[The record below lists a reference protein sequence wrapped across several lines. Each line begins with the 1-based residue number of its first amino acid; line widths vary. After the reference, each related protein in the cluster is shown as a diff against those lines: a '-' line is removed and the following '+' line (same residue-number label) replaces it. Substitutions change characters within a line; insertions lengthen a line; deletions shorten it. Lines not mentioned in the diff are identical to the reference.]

1 MDNKAVI
8 VNQPAAD
15 GEISRATKS
24 IEPIAKIVIGA
35 LSFIGIIFAGSK
47 TWIQIEANTQVSKE
61 LKEQIT
67 RQYSTHKQE
76 IDQIRKDYDKEI
88 EDMKKDQDQELDVL
102 EVEIEKLKEQVNW
115 HLAYEAALKDIK
127 K

>member
-8 VNQPAAD
+8 VNQPSLPE

-24 IEPIAKIVIGA
+24 IEPLAKIVIGA

-47 TWIQIEANTQVSKE
+47 TWIQIEANTQANRE
-61 LKEQIT
+61 LKEQVV
-67 RQYSTHKQE
+67 RQYGTYKSELEKMQ
-76 IDQIRKDYDKEI
+76 KDNDE
-88 EDMKKDQDQELDVL
+88 ELDIL

>member
-8 VNQPAAD
+8 VNQPNAPE

-24 IEPIAKIVIGA
+24 IEPLAKIVIGA

-47 TWIQIEANTQVSKE
+47 TWIQIDANTSAHKE
-61 LKEQIT
+61 LKEQVT
-67 RQYSTHKQE
+67 RQYSTNKSDYEKMQ
-76 IDQIRKDYDKEI
+76 KDFDE
-88 EDMKKDQDQELDVL
+88 ELDVL
-102 EVEIEKLKEQVNW
+102 EAEIDKLKEQVNW